1 MSARGEEKLGNH
13 DTSRR
18 IDGKRK
24 KPNIGIMT
32 GENFQ
37 RSGETPMGNLIE
49 LVSPLANKIFVITGG
64 EEYHTQT
71 RGVEVIRIKSTR
83 RRLVIA
89 RVFQQVLTHLRILR
103 IIAKL
108 RKDIDILIYI
118 FGPPFPIP
126 LVFAQALNTRCFII
140 LATEGSGRDV
150 QALKESGA
158 PREFGELTRLR
169 IQTAFE
175 RVGYH
180 FADKLIVY
188 SPSIIDNMK
197 LRRYDKKIV
206 VAHRHFVNFDEYR
219 FKDNIQQRDNVV
231 GYVGRS
237 TAEKGICNFVK
248 AIPKILSV
256 RDDVTFFMAGEGPLD
271 DEIRTYVD
279 AHDLRTKVKLAG
291 WIPHQ
296 QLPDHLTHL
305 KLLVLPGYNE
315 GLPNVMLEA
324 MACGTPVLAASIASI
339 PDVIKD
345 KETGFL
351 FQDNSPACL
360 ADTIV
365 ETLASS
371 DLKRTVMKA
380 RALVE
385 SEFRYENLTATWKNI
400 ICDTQEALRL
410 NE

>member
-1 MSARGEEKLGNH
+1 L
-13 DTSRR
+13 
-18 IDGKRK
+18 
-24 KPNIGIMT
+24 
-32 GENFQ
+32 
-37 RSGETPMGNLIE
+37 GNLIE
-49 LVSPLANKIFVITGG
+49 LVSPLTNRIFVISGG
-64 EEYHTQT
+64 EEYHNPTP
-71 RGVEVIRIKSTR
+71 GVEVVRIRTTR

-89 RVFQQVLTHLRILR
+89 RVFQQVVTHVRVLL
-103 IIAKL
+103 IITKL

-140 LATEGSGRDV
+140 LATEGSGKEL

-158 PREFGELTRLR
+158 PRRSGELTRLR
-169 IQTAFE
+169 IVTALE
-175 RVGYH
+175 RIGYY

-188 SPSIIDNMK
+188 SPSIIDRMK

-219 FKDNIQQRDNVV
+219 FKNNIQQRDNVV
-231 GYVGRS
+231 GYVGRM
-237 TAEKGICNFVK
+237 TAEKGIWNLIK

-256 RDDVTFFMAGEGPLD
+256 QDNVRFLIAGEGTLD
-271 DEIRTYVD
+271 SEIRIFVD
-279 AHDLRTKVKLAG
+279 THDLRNKVQLTG
-291 WIPHQ
+291 WIPHEK
-296 QLPDHLTHL
+296 LPDYLTSL

-351 FQDNSPACL
+351 FHDNSPACL

-365 ETLASS
+365 KTLAYS
-371 DLKRTVMKA
+371 DLKRIVINA

-385 SEFRYENLTATWKNI
+385 GEFRYGNLTATWKNI
-400 ICDTQEALRL
+400 ICDTQEA
-410 NE
+410 